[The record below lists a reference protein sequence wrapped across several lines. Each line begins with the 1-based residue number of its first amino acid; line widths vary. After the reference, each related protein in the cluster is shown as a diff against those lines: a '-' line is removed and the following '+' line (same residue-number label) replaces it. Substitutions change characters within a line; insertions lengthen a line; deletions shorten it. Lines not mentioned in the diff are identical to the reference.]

1 MKRQKSTNFFEVVL
15 LQTPMTPDVVT
26 SQPAE
31 VATAKNSTKTGK
43 HNERRRRTARFQN
56 DSNRNAEPYWF
67 TARAAAQTVGV
78 QDLATLLLTMVL
90 SSSSQDARNWP
101 SLRGGASHIHSRAEG
116 SAVSTAPFACHRGTS
131 RPDHGGRRR
140 ASPARRRGCVT
151 SLRHPERKT
160 NTM

>member
-1 MKRQKSTNFFEVVL
+1 MKRQKSTNFSEVVL

-43 HNERRRRTARFQN
+43 HNEGRRRTARFQH

-67 TARAAAQTVGV
+67 TARAAAQTVV
-78 QDLATLLLTMVL
+78 QDLATLLLAMGL
-90 SSSSQDARNWP
+90 PSSSQDARNWP
-101 SLRGGASHIHSRAEG
+101 SLRGGASHIYSRAEG
-116 SAVSTAPFACHRGTS
+116 SAVSTALFACQGWTS

-140 ASPARRRGCVT
+140 ASPARR
-151 SLRHPERKT
+151 H
-160 NTM
+160 